1 MTLDSMEDIRMCL
14 QCPLPE
20 CVNCLGQRFGS
31 DRATTKR
38 LLEVKKMA
46 EAGMTDKQMAD
57 VLGVHYNTV
66 YLMRKKLG
74 IPNHRERTY
83 GRAEARV

>member
-1 MTLDSMEDIRMCL
+1 MIDSMEDICLCL

-20 CVNCLGQRFGS
+20 CVNCLGQRFGPGQ
-31 DRATTKR
+31 ATIKR
-38 LLEVKKMA
+38 LMKVKQMA

-57 VLGVHYNTV
+57 VLGVHFNTV
-66 YLMRKKLG
+66 YQMRKKLG
-74 IPNHRERTY
+74 IPNYRDRTY